1 MKKTLFLILFLSAI
15 TPQVQSQALI
25 AVLFGKNVTSN
36 TVLIGVQLGGNVSFQ
51 TNSAYESP
59 RTSFAFG
66 AYTNYRFSEKW
77 HLNTFLTIKS
87 NRGMMGLDTSYAI
100 IRPLDSTLM
109 NGQLDRKLTYIDINP
124 EFQYAPTKSFAIG
137 IGPVLSIMT
146 KARDYYHDEGANKT
160 QNEYNIYKEMNH
172 IDVGISIDI
181 QYTFKQGEGLSLNLK
196 YIQGFLDPY
205 KNGSN
210 PSAVSSYLNFG
221 VGIPV
226 TGHGKQKIPNSR

>member
-1 MKKTLFLILFLSAI
+1 MKRLLLLLLLPALSL
-15 TPQVQSQALI
+15 QVQSQALI
-25 AVLFGKNVTSN
+25 AALFGKNVTSSK
-36 TVLIGVQLGGNVSFQ
+36 VLIGVQLGGNVSFQ

-66 AYTNYRFSEKW
+66 AYTNYKFSEKW

-100 IRPLDSTLM
+100 IRPLDSTLQ

-124 EFQYAPTKSFAIG
+124 EFQFSPTKSFAIG

-146 KARDYYHDEGANKT
+146 KARDYYHNEGADKK
-160 QNEYNIYKEMNH
+160 QNEYNIYKEMNP
-172 IDVGISIDI
+172 IDVGISVDI

-205 KNGSN
+205 KNGVN
-210 PSAVSSYLNFG
+210 PSAMSSYLYFG

-226 TGHGKQKIPNSR
+226 TAHGKKTKEKPE